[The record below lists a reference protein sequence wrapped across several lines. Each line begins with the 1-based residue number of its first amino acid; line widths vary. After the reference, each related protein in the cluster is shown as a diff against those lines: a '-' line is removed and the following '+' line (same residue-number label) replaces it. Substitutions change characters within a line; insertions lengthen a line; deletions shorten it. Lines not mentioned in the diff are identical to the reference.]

1 MQASFDATG
10 EVLVVT
16 GGANGI
22 GAALAHAYA
31 DAGGTAVV
39 FDVTSGQPH
48 PSGRVHEHRVDVSDR
63 DAVHAA
69 VARVLAE
76 HGRIDALVAGAAVQP
91 RCDVVDMDPEQWRR
105 TLAVNL
111 DGVVWCAQAVLPDM
125 IARRSGAILVFAS
138 GLATA
143 GRAQASAYAAS
154 KGALI
159 AFAKSLA
166 AEVAEHRIRVNTVF
180 PGVVDTPQFQQANPS
195 GGEREHWARATGI
208 GTPADVV
215 GPLMFL
221 LSPAATMTGSTLTR
235 DRAYPRSEAQ

>member
-1 MQASFDATG
+1 MQARFDATG

-31 DAGGTAVV
+31 DAGGTAAV
-39 FDVTSGQPH
+39 FDVVPGPPH
-48 PSGRVHEHRVDVSDR
+48 PSGRVHDYQVDVADR
-63 DAVHAA
+63 GAVLAA
-69 VARVLAE
+69 VAQVQAE
-76 HGRIDALVAGAAVQP
+76 HGQVDALVAGAAVQP

-111 DGVVWCAQAVLPDM
+111 DGVVWCAQAVLPGM
-125 IARRSGAILVFAS
+125 IARRAGTILVFAS

-166 AEVAEHRIRVNTVF
+166 AEVAEHRVRVNTVF
-180 PGVVDTPQFQQANPS
+180 PGVIDTPQFRQANPS

-208 GTPADVV
+208 GDPVDVV

-235 DRAYPRSEAQ
+235 DRAYPKSEAK